1 MTWYIVRTLNCPSI
15 IRPDDENLRTAPV
28 CISQDFSAARLDAT
42 QCSIS
47 YGIFFPKHKY
57 EKTVATV
64 RTMWIPVR
72 TRSSIRQVVHS
83 KSRRSDAS
91 LHGPNLRATYMEI
104 ACIRSTVRTTC
115 SMVRTREALIWK
127 LHAVKVRPSGRQ
139 GNTVR
144 IRLNSGKTFYEI
156 GKADRTVVRPDALC
170 LPSEWRLGISSQ
182 TFIWT
187 CSL

>member
-83 KSRRSDAS
+83 KSRRLDTS
-91 LHGPNLRATYMEI
+91 LHGLDVRSTYMEI

-115 SMVRTREALIWK
+115 PMVWMREPLIWK
-127 LHAVKVRPSGRQ
+127 LLAAKVRPSWQQ
-139 GNTVR
+139 GNT
-144 IRLNSGKTFYEI
+144 IQTRLNSRKNLCKI
-156 GKADRTVVRPDALC
+156 WKADRTVVHQDTLC
-170 LPSEWRLGISSQ
+170 LPPRRGLGISSQ
-182 TFIWT
+182 TLIWI
-187 CSL
+187 CNL